1 MGRPASVTTSWSVC
15 PSSEKTLD
23 SWEFSVPVFLRTSVL
38 LSVSGGGGDE
48 GIDGGGG
55 RQAGACARDRDGQG
69 AGVDAADHGVL
80 PGVPGGR
87 GVDDLDGRGA
97 AVLGPVSGHLHD
109 ALLRQGDEGCAR
121 AAVDEPLPRRD

>member
-1 MGRPASVTTSWSVC
+1 MPCARARSTRSTCGGMGRPASVTTSWSVC

-48 GIDGGGG
+48 GVDGGGG
-55 RQAGACARDRDGQG
+55 RQAGARARDRDGQG

-80 PGVPGGR
+80 PGVPGGEGRAQVAGEGVPGRR
-87 GVDDLDGRGA
+87 GVDDLDGR
-97 AVLGPVSGHLHD
+97 
-109 ALLRQGDEGCAR
+109 
-121 AAVDEPLPRRD
+121 